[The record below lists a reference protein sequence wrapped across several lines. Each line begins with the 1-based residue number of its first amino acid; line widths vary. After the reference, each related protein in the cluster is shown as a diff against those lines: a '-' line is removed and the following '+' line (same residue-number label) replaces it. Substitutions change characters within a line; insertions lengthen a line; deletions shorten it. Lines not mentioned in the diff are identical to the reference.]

1 MSPDDTSDGTSHSA
15 DGTPDWAAPEQL
27 GGDGTYNNKVDL
39 WSVGCVVYYLLTSLK
54 PFSNSDDDQDPDTI
68 ARYQYPFWP
77 RVTRARFRNLTERS
91 PGNFILVRGISD
103 LANEFLM
110 ALIKLNPK
118 TRLSAEEALEHR
130 WINPAGITMMKMALR
145 SGNQALVDRLDRSA
159 EPEPDWNKLRL
170 AAPGGHLGFVE
181 HMLERYRV
189 GRLLD
194 DGGTE
199 DGERE
204 AALIGAA
211 TGGHDQVVAVLLA
224 RVQYSDRTN
233 VLRDAC
239 QRALEGGHT
248 RVVSQLWPLVWADGF
263 AGATRRVVGL
273 MGAVAAFGAETML
286 QPIISHLGRREVF
299 VHRPCFAVMVGAA
312 ARNGHIGNLAILLSS
327 HSDSEYC
334 LSALLEAATSG
345 HLLIVQYLLD
355 GSAVGPDTLAFSH
368 ALAAAAAHGHLDIL
382 KFLLARGVVSTPA
395 AIAAAAAHGH
405 LDILKY
411 LFAHSVASTPAII
424 AAAASSND
432 TTCFQFLLH
441 TLRETYKWRYSDI
454 FRYITPNK
462 IRHCTLGFLQN
473 HLHPAAIQQHVGDA
487 ARLGHVDIV
496 MWLLGAGAS
505 VADALGAAAEAGQMD
520 VLEEVLSVRRPTQ
533 SDVAGALR
541 RADQLGVVVRLQMER
556 ERGPYQRG

>member
-1 MSPDDTSDGTSHSA
+1 
-15 DGTPDWAAPEQL
+15 
-27 GGDGTYNNKVDL
+27 
-39 WSVGCVVYYLLTSLK
+39 
-54 PFSNSDDDQDPDTI
+54 
-68 ARYQYPFWP
+68 
-77 RVTRARFRNLTERS
+77 
-91 PGNFILVRGISD
+91 
-103 LANEFLM
+103 M

-159 EPEPDWNKLRL
+159 EQPEPDWNKLRL

-181 HMLERYRV
+181 RMLERYRV
-189 GRLLD
+189 RRLLD

-248 RVVSQLWPLVWADGF
+248 RVVSQLWPLVLADGF

-286 QPIISHLGRREVF
+286 QPIISHLDRRAVI

-327 HSDSEYC
+327 RSDSEYC

-411 LFAHSVASTPAII
+411 LFAHSVASSPAII
-424 AAAASSND
+424 AAAASSNH
-432 TTCFQFLLH
+432 TACFQFLLH

-454 FRYITPNK
+454 FRYITPSK
-462 IRHCTLGFLQN
+462 IQHYTLELLQTN
-473 HLHPAAIQQHVGDA
+473 LHPTVLQQQHVGDA

-496 MWLLGAGAS
+496 IWLLGAGAS

-520 VLEEVLSVRRPTQ
+520 VLEKVLSVWRPTQ